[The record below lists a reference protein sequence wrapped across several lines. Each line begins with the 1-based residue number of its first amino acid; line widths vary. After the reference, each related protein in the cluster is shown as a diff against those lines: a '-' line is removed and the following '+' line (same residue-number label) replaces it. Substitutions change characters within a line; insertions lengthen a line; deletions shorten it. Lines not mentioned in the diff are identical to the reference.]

1 MPTMAEGAET
11 LGAAEDEDG
20 GATGRDTRGP
30 EPEGAGG
37 SDATGMEEEVTVAGG
52 WEESMSAR

>member
-1 MPTMAEGAET
+1 M
-11 LGAAEDEDG
+11 GAAEDEDG
-20 GATGRDTRGP
+20 GAAGRDTRVP

-37 SDATGMEEEVTVAGG
+37 SDATGMEEEVTVSGG